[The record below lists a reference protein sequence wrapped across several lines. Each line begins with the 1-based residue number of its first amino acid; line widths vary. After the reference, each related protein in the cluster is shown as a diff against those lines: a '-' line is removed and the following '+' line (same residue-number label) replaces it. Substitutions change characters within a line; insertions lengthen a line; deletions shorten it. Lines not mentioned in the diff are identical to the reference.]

1 MIVAIDEVDTHT
13 SISNYRLVDNATHSQ
28 RVTPIAFRRSR
39 HWCHCDHQ
47 KGKLATLSLMKEPD
61 SIKSW
66 RTQTDGEKEDKAG
79 HTDHVHIHL
88 CVCIA
93 AVALATVVTV
103 HQERERVVDV
113 KAVDGQRA
121 KSYANDRTDV
131 ISLLQRKEDG
141 WEVRKAERVSS
152 ASFYS
157 TPCWWSRPLAHWLR
171 QSKLVPI

>member
-1 MIVAIDEVDTHT
+1 MIVAIDEGDTHT

-103 HQERERVVDV
+103 HQERERESRRR
-113 KAVDGQRA
+113 QSSRRA
-121 KSYANDRTDV
+121 TCQELRQWSNRRHQPSAKKRGWLGSE
-131 ISLLQRKEDG
+131 KG
-141 WEVRKAERVSS
+141 WESFFCFFLQHTMLMVSS
-152 ASFYS
+152 
-157 TPCWWSRPLAHWLR
+157 TCPLIET
-171 QSKLVPI
+171 V